1 MDRESAAHDRFPPP
15 YLISCPAYQHNSSVV
30 PAHYDQRMAFASH
43 AAERVAL
50 DAYTAA
56 QATGQPITAQF
67 VRDHLA
73 MLLAHPSACMCELC
87 DAAART
93 CLASVWRIAD
103 RWNRLKLGLTR

>member
-1 MDRESAAHDRFPPP
+1 MASAP
-15 YLISCPAYQHNSSVV
+15 
-30 PAHYDQRMAFASH
+30 H
-43 AAERVAL
+43 AAELVAL
-50 DAYTAA
+50 DAYRAA
-56 QATGQPITAQF
+56 QTAGQPLTPGF

-73 MLLAHPSACMCELC
+73 MLLAHPPACMCELC